1 MRLQGEPMACD
12 RLPGTRQGR
21 GYDGGCHPH
30 GPGRRPGD
38 RELAEQ
44 VRERLVRDE
53 RLDAR
58 RIAVEVEAGVV
69 TLSGEVGTLVA
80 KRDAGDAAWD
90 TAGIADVRN
99 LLTVAEPE
107 PVG

>member
-1 MRLQGEPMACD
+1 MPASSGGEPMATD
-12 RLPGTRQGR
+12 RLPGTRRSG
-21 GYDGGCHPH
+21 
-30 GPGRRPGD
+30 PGD

-58 RIAVEVEAGVV
+58 QISVEVEAGVV
-69 TLSGEVGTLVA
+69 TLTGGAGTLAA
-80 KRDAGDAAWD
+80 KRAAGDLAYGV
-90 TAGIADVRN
+90 AGVADVRN
-99 LLTVAEPE
+99 LLTVAGPE